1 MQASNQNGKQKFK
14 SAYEANHYE
23 SFDMFW
29 LSKMKRLEAGAGQ
42 GKLLESWSGK
52 TSSERGNRKPL

>member
-1 MQASNQNGKQKFK
+1 MAFLSKEWQPQKKMQASNQNGKQKFK

-29 LSKMKRLEAGAGQ
+29 LSKMKQLEASDDSG
-42 GKLLESWSGK
+42 SGK
-52 TSSERGNRKPL
+52 TS